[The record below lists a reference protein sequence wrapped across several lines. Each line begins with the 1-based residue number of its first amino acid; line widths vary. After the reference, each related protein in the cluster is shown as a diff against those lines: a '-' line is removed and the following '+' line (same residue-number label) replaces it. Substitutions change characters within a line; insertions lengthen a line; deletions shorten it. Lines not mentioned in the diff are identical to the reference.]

1 MREKFLRTIGKIAA
15 EHTWKLSGLI
25 FMLTIFFGAM
35 AGQLKMDMN
44 LTGLLPQDDPMVD
57 EFNKIYH
64 HFDGANTAFVVVK
77 GETEKMIAY
86 AERISPMIM
95 ELESWIEKNGS
106 QKVKDAHKK
115 LQSAIPQDEKKNYYK
130 RVDYKQPLDF
140 INNHGLM
147 LVPESELQNIEEL
160 FYDPNL
166 LPFLFNLNN
175 SLEKEYIKSET
186 KLSTMQKER
195 NAVNFLDGI
204 ESFTE
209 LLQQGLVSERDLEE
223 NGIAAADALTLGSP
237 YLMSPDRSML
247 LIMATPNFN
256 IMNVDYYTPAI
267 NGLEEMVKE
276 IAEKMDVE
284 AGLTGSIVLGRDE
297 MVAGTEDSMTLTLLA
312 LLAVLIMFVITFRMV
327 SAPLLAIF
335 NLLIGVTWAMG
346 VTWFLVDT
354 LNMFTA
360 MMAVILV
367 GLGIDFSIHII
378 SVYTELSLKGES
390 PHDAIIHTLEKV
402 GTGIITGAITTA
414 MAFLT
419 LVIARSAGIKE
430 FGLVN
435 GVGLIVIMMAT
446 LLTMPTLLMLRE
458 KYRLWRGKEHTVY
471 RDLSFQSVGALSL
484 WIHSHRKLSF
494 FFIFVVTLGL
504 GIFIPRL
511 TMDYNY
517 LNMEPEGLES
527 ILLNEEI
534 IEKFNMSSDMTMMT
548 ASSLAENAA
557 LTEEAK
563 KKASISFVESITD
576 YIPHEEKQQQRQ
588 EKLGYLQEKISAAS
602 TGAKLRPE
610 EKERLFEELLRLEA
624 NIIELQDMAFLGG
637 QDMVDE
643 KASRLVGNPDQ
654 PELIGKLSALIS
666 DLEADFPLKKI
677 NTFNS
682 SFSRQYR
689 NNVLKMANPE
699 LITLEMLPDIL
710 HDKYISEDGR
720 TFLITIYPKGNVW
733 HIDYLESFTNDVLDI
748 SRSIVGTPPMFYF
761 LLKIIGEDGKRAL
774 FFTVFV
780 VFLMLLIDFR
790 SLRFALLS
798 MLPLLFGLIWMTG
811 FMALTGIQLTLLNII
826 ALPLIVGIGIDDG
839 VHIIHRYRVEGEAA
853 IGTVFASTGKAVI
866 ITSFTT
872 MLSFGSLVFATYRG
886 FGSMGLALFIGVG
899 MCLLAS
905 LIVLPA
911 LLKRV

>member
-25 FMLTIFFGAM
+25 LMLTIFFGAM
-35 AGQLKMDMN
+35 AGQLKMNMN
-44 LTGLLPQDDPMVD
+44 LTGLLPQDDPMVE

-64 HFDGANTAFVVVK
+64 HFDGANTVFIVVK
-77 GETEKMIAY
+77 GDTKKMIAY
-86 AERISPMIM
+86 AERISPIIL
-95 ELESWIEKNGS
+95 ELESWIESNGS
-106 QKVKDAHKK
+106 EQVKESHFK
-115 LQSAIPQDEKKNYYK
+115 LQSSAAEKGRKAYYQ
-130 RVDYKQPLDF
+130 RVDYKQAVDF
-140 INNHGLM
+140 IKNHGLM
-147 LVPESELQNIEEL
+147 LIPEEELTNIEEL
-160 FYDPNL
+160 FYDSNL
-166 LPFLFNLNN
+166 LPFLINLNN
-175 SLEKEYIKSET
+175 SLEKEYIQSNI

-195 NAVNFLDGI
+195 NAVAFLDGI

-209 LLQQGLVSERDLEE
+209 ALQQSLVSEKDFED
-223 NGIAAADALTLGSP
+223 NAIAAADAITLGSP

-247 LIMATPNFN
+247 LVMATPNFN
-256 IMNVDYYTPAI
+256 IMNMDYYTPAI
-267 NGLEEMVKE
+267 TGLEELVKSLASDME
-276 IAEKMDVE
+276 LE
-284 AGLTGSIVLGRDE
+284 AGLTGSIVLSRDE
-297 MVAGTEDSMTLTLLA
+297 MAASTEDSMTLTLLA
-312 LLAVLIMFVITFRMV
+312 LLAVFIMFVITFRML
-327 SAPLLAIF
+327 SAPLLAII
-335 NLLIGVTWAMG
+335 NLIIGIVWAMG
-346 VTWFLVDT
+346 VSWFLVDS

-378 SVYTELSLKGES
+378 SVYSELLLKGES
-390 PHDAIIHTLEKV
+390 PHDAIINTLEKV

-419 LVIARSAGIKE
+419 LLIARSAGIKE

-446 LLTMPTLLMLRE
+446 ILTMPTLLMLRE
-458 KYRLWRGKEHTVY
+458 KYRLWRGKEQNRY

-484 WIHSHRKLSF
+484 WIHSHRKFSF
-494 FFIFVVTLGL
+494 LFIVLITLGL
-504 GIFIPRL
+504 GAFIPSL

-517 LNMEPEGLES
+517 LNMEPKGLES

-557 LTEEAK
+557 LTEAAK
-563 KKASISFVESITD
+563 KKSSISFVESISD
-576 YIPHEEKQQQRQ
+576 YIPDEKSQ
-588 EKLGYLQEKISAAS
+588 EKRREKVSVLREKMASAQ
-602 TGAKLRPE
+602 TGAEMKPN
-610 EKERLFEELLRLEA
+610 ERILFWDELIRLEA

-643 KASRLVGNPDQ
+643 KASRLVGNPDR
-654 PELIGKLSALIS
+654 PELQGILTALIAS
-666 DLEADFPLKKI
+666 LEGDIPLKKI
-677 NTFNS
+677 NAFNKV
-682 SFSRQYR
+682 FSEHYR
-689 NNVLKMANPE
+689 KNVIKMANPE
-699 LITLEMLPDIL
+699 TISLEMLPEII
-710 HDKYISEDGR
+710 HDKYISEDDKSYLL
-720 TFLITIYPKGNVW
+720 TLYPKGNVW
-733 HIDYLESFTNDVLDI
+733 HFDYLEAFTNDVLDI
-748 SRSIVGTPPMFYF
+748 SHSIVGTPPMFYF

-774 FFTVFV
+774 FFTILV
-780 VFLMLLIDFR
+780 VFLTLLIDFR
-790 SLRFALLS
+790 SLRFALFA
-798 MLPLLFGLIWMTG
+798 MMPLFFGFIWMTG

-839 VHIIHRYRVEGEAA
+839 VHIIHRYRLEGEAA
-853 IGTVFASTGKAVI
+853 IGSVFASTGKAVI